1 MLFSFHHGTLAHCV
15 SSRILPSCRNKAW
28 PLQVNPQPPHAVAA
42 VILLSDSTYLMQ
54 LRDNKPSIAFSNCW
68 GLFGGDL
75 EDGESPLAAIR
86 RELIEELGITSPE
99 PLALLGE
106 VEYTREPFACG
117 RAAKTFFLVTMAVD
131 VAADLDQFEGAGRQA
146 FTPEELVECR
156 NIVPW
161 DAYGVLLHWTQAP
174 G

>member
-1 MLFSFHHGTLAHCV
+1 MLFRFFHGTLAHSV
-15 SSRILPSCRNKAW
+15 FSRILPSCRHKAW

-86 RELIEELGITSPE
+86 RELIEELGITGPE

-131 VAADLDQFEGAGRQA
+131 VAADLDQFEGAGRKA
-146 FTPEELVECR
+146 FTPKELVECR